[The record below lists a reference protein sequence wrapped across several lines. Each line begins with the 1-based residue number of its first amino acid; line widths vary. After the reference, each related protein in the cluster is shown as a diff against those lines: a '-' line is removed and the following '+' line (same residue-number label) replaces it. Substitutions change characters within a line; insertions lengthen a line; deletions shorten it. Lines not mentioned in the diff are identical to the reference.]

1 MSPEYTKKYLWKL
14 RLYNRKEYFEICPL
28 EDPAKYY
35 LSRLTLHGVVGI
47 PWRYNGYN

>member
-1 MSPEYTKKYLWKL
+1 MEAEV
-14 RLYNRKEYFEICPL
+14 YNRKEYFEICPL

-47 PWRYNGYN
+47 PWRYNGYS